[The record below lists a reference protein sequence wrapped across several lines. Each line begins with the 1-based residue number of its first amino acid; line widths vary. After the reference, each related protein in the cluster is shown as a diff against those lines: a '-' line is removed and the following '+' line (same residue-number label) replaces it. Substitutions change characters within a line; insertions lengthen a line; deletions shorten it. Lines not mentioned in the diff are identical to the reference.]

1 MKTRNTFL
9 KPAAITV
16 FAFVV
21 MVTPAMLAS
30 NTFAQ
35 ADSRAKLGPIF
46 IENGS
51 SYNWPRIVGHLKSVG
66 SGATTSTG
74 SYELYFHAWRN
85 GVLEP
90 VSSLPVLSNE
100 MILRAYIYD
109 AFGAPARSGTVVF
122 EYCSYKGRPPNDI
135 ERADEAPKEACDA
148 GIASW
153 RRLRSVDVAIP
164 NCPGFGIGNACV
176 NFGIV
181 RIPRDVGFRFR
192 FGGKRLDIDPGVS
205 AAANFTWTGSL

>member
-1 MKTRNTFL
+1 MKTRNTL
-9 KPAAITV
+9 LRASAITI
-16 FAFVV
+16 FAFVLL
-21 MVTPAMLAS
+21 VTPAMLAS
-30 NTFAQ
+30 NTFART
-35 ADSRAKLGPIF
+35 DGSAKLGSIL
-46 IENGS
+46 IENGP
-51 SYNWPRIVGHLKSVG
+51 SYDWPGIVGDLKPVV
-66 SGATTSTG
+66 SGAITSIG

-100 MILRAYIYD
+100 LILRAYIYD

-164 NCPGFGIGNACV
+164 NCPGFGLGNACL

-192 FGGKRLDIDPGVS
+192 FGGKRLDIDSGVS
-205 AAANFTWTGSL
+205 EAANFTWTGSL

>member
-1 MKTRNTFL
+1 MKTRNTL
-9 KPAAITV
+9 LRATAITGLALGV
-16 FAFVV
+16 L
-21 MVTPAMLAS
+21 VTTLMLGTRS
-30 NTFAQ
+30 FAQ
-35 ADSRAKLGPIF
+35 VGPGADPGFIL
-46 IENGS
+46 IENDS
-51 SYNWPRIVGHLKSVG
+51 NNF
-66 SGATTSTG
+66 GATIVRSQNSVTNLSAASIG

-90 VSSLPVLSNE
+90 ASSMPVLTHE
-100 MILRAYIYD
+100 LILRAFIYD
-109 AFGAPARSGTVVF
+109 AFGVPAQSGTAIF

-153 RRLRSVDVAIP
+153 RRLRSVDVATP
-164 NCPGFGIGNACV
+164 SCPGFGIGNACM

-192 FGGKRLDIDPGVS
+192 YSGRRREIDSGVS
-205 AAANFTWTGSL
+205 EAANFTWTASL

>member
-1 MKTRNTFL
+1 MKKRNTFL
-9 KPAAITV
+9 RPAAITV

-21 MVTPAMLAS
+21 MVTTAMLAS
-30 NTFAQ
+30 NTFAR
-35 ADSRAKLGPIF
+35 ADMSEKLGSIL
-46 IENGS
+46 IENGPS
-51 SYNWPRIVGHLKSVG
+51 NNSLDIVDNLKPVIRDSR
-66 SGATTSTG
+66 TSIG

-90 VSSLPVLSNE
+90 VSSLPVLSYE
-100 MILRAYIYD
+100 LILRAFVAD
-109 AFGAPARSGTVVF
+109 ASGVPALSGTAVF

-148 GIASW
+148 GLASW
-153 RRLRSVDVAIP
+153 RRLRSLDVDAST
-164 NCPGFGIGNACV
+164 CPGFGTGNACM

-192 FGGKRLDIDPGVS
+192 FSGRRRDIDPGVS
-205 AAANFTWTGSL
+205 AAANFTWTGQ

>member
-1 MKTRNTFL
+1 M
-9 KPAAITV
+9 
-16 FAFVV
+16 
-21 MVTPAMLAS
+21 
-30 NTFAQ
+30 
-35 ADSRAKLGPIF
+35 
-46 IENGS
+46 
-51 SYNWPRIVGHLKSVG
+51 VGHLESVG
-66 SGATTSTG
+66 SGAPTSTG
-74 SYELYFHAWRN
+74 FYELYFHAWRN

-90 VSSLPVLSNE
+90 VSSMAVLSNE
-100 MILRAYIYD
+100 LILRAYIYD
-109 AFGAPARSGTVVF
+109 AFGVPARSGTAVF

-153 RRLRSVDVAIP
+153 KRLRSVDLAIP

-205 AAANFTWTGSL
+205 QAANFTWTASP